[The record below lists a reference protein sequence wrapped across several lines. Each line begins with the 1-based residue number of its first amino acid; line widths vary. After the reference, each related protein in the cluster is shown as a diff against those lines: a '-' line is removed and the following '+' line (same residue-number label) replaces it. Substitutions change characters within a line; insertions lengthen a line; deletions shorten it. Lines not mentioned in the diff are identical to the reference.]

1 MASKPRVLV
10 LGGCGFVGRNFVT
23 FLVQNDLASKIRVAD
38 KVRFPSR
45 AHALMERFST
55 AAAKGDAGHGVHGA
69 RPRSGI
75 PEPARR
81 VQAGKPNERRLGRQG
96 ANLLCI
102 ALSAFVRKRAE
113 IDALARMRTSKRTR
127 TTHDARTNA
136 KTYGRRVACACI
148 SICARVFFRWNHVR
162 VISIGTHDAEGLMS

>member
-45 AHALMERFST
+45 AHALMGRLST

-127 TTHDARTNA
+127 RRTRTTHARTPKRMGA
-136 KTYGRRVACACI
+136 GLRACI
-148 SICARVFFRWNHVR
+148 SICARVFFSVEPCACDKHR
-162 VISIGTHDAEGLMS
+162 GA